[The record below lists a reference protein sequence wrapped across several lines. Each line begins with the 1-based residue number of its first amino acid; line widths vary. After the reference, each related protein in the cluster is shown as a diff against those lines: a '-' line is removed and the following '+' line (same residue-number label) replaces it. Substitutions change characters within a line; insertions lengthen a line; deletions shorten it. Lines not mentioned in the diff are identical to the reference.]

1 MSIQINSKIEKEKE
15 ELASWKN
22 KLIKNLSVNSYITE
36 DLFIIS
42 NFWFSNYK
50 EYILNYGKEGA
61 KQPNLEQNRCIN
73 SIILGI
79 ISNQNIQIERLPKVF
94 ILNKAIWEG
103 IKKENEE
110 LNPIMIKGYFSFKI
124 VILRAF
130 EKLYCF
136 FFLDSNTR
144 IRQGYLQIIN
154 TREEFQIISDFKND
168 GLFEFIKKEPNEIN
182 DNDLLINNENYKLY
196 ITNYSDKNEEI
207 NDIYKLKSEDFKE
220 KAKKFYT
227 TILKKKNNIKINVNE
242 QMGKGKR
249 IMDKIKSIFESYMN
263 VNPEKF
269 CKTSSSINLIN
280 LENSLNKNIND
291 NGNNNNNNDNNLKK
305 LKNYPRNSS
314 VKYRILRKTSKKY
327 KYDNFD
333 LSQFLPKK
341 PIVKFSVPGLI
352 GLQNIGASCFMNA
365 TLQCFSNIPIL
376 RSYLLE
382 KENYI
387 ILEKNKDSNKK
398 LSFALAEVLKNLW
411 EILPQKGYP
420 PKHFKNVISKMNPL
434 FKEIKANEPKDLILF
449 LLETIHKELNQAPNE
464 NLKINYID
472 DTVFYDVFWDFLQ
485 NYTNENDS
493 IISKEFNGYT
503 NSMTI

>member
-110 LNPIMIKGYFSFKI
+110 LNPIMTKGYFSFKI

-227 TILKKKNNIKINVNE
+227 TILKKK
-242 QMGKGKR
+242 
-249 IMDKIKSIFESYMN
+249 
-263 VNPEKF
+263 
-269 CKTSSSINLIN
+269 
-280 LENSLNKNIND
+280 
-291 NGNNNNNNDNNLKK
+291 
-305 LKNYPRNSS
+305 
-314 VKYRILRKTSKKY
+314 
-327 KYDNFD
+327 
-333 LSQFLPKK
+333 
-341 PIVKFSVPGLI
+341 
-352 GLQNIGASCFMNA
+352 
-365 TLQCFSNIPIL
+365 
-376 RSYLLE
+376 
-382 KENYI
+382 I
-387 ILEKNKDSNKK
+387 ILK
-398 LSFALAEVLKNLW
+398 LM
-411 EILPQKGYP
+411 Q
-420 PKHFKNVISKMNPL
+420 ISKWG
-434 FKEIKANEPKDLILF
+434 KER
-449 LLETIHKELNQAPNE
+449 
-464 NLKINYID
+464 
-472 DTVFYDVFWDFLQ
+472 
-485 NYTNENDS
+485 
-493 IISKEFNGYT
+493 G
-503 NSMTI
+503 